1 MTIARQRDGVP
12 TINQSPAETALAFD
26 KLIEMDTGR
35 VLIEPGGDLVL
46 GFLDG
51 DAVDVV
57 DLFSDLVVGKTM

>member
-1 MTIARQRDGVP
+1 M
-12 TINQSPAETALAFD
+12 
-26 KLIEMDTGR
+26 K
-35 VLIEPGGDLVL
+35 PGGDLVL